1 MPSRKPTRRRSSS
14 PGSIVRGI
22 RRPAP
27 TAPPPKPPRHNLPHP
42 VSRFVGRTRQLAE
55 LTHLLTETRLLT
67 LIGPGGTGKTRLAL
81 QTAHGAVDR
90 FPDGVWWID
99 LAPLS
104 DATLVPHTVALA
116 FNVREQPGKPIATT
130 LAEHLLDHHLLLVL
144 DNCEHLITAAAELV
158 ERLLRTCPGLHIL
171 ATSREPLAV
180 PGEVTFAVPPL
191 SAPDPRLP
199 YPLAELA
206 AFESVQL
213 LVERAREATL
223 GFVLTEANAEAV
235 TALCHSLDGLPLAIE
250 LAAARLRAL
259 SVEEVARRMDRR
271 LQLLAGGSRTA
282 LPRHQTLRA
291 SMDWSHDLLS
301 EFERVLFR
309 RMSVFAGGCSLEA
322 IETIGGDETTPVTV
336 DLLTQLVDKSLV
348 VVDADSARYRMLET
362 VREYALERLIAA
374 GETERIRGQHRD
386 FYLALAERAG
396 PELRGPEQQIW
407 HRRLETER
415 DNLRVALEWSLSSE
429 DAGALLRLAGALWRF
444 WNVRGP
450 WHEGQQWLERAL
462 AMDQEA
468 APAAA
473 RAKAAFGAGV
483 LAWWRDDDARA
494 SQLLEESRRLAEQ
507 LGDRRLAADVIRQMA
522 VVASS
527 RGEHDQARHLAET
540 SLRLFEELD
549 DRWGTA
555 AASRL
560 LGFRAAGSV
569 GHHRSDRIDLDAGTR
584 FLERSLAL
592 ARELNDRRGIAWSL
606 VGLGTILWEQG
617 DWRKAAATCEEALA
631 LFREVGDRAG
641 IGETLMSLAR
651 AYGAGGEL
659 ARAQTLATEG
669 VAVAEEVGNPFLLAL
684 LFIVQARLAVDLRDV
699 AGAEGLFRQAL
710 QLMHRIRNI
719 DGVADCLDGLARAS
733 GARRKWKRA
742 AALQGA
748 AAALRKSSRTMIPDL
763 MQLELD
769 RLSTIVRAAL
779 GESAYAR
786 ARDAAASMELHEIVS
801 FALADLSQPRA
812 VVDAGEP
819 AEDLLTDRERQVAAL
834 VAQGSSN
841 REIAGTFFLS
851 ERTVESHVQHI
862 LNKLGFRSRAQIAA
876 WAVAN
881 RLE

>member
-1 MPSRKPTRRRSSS
+1 MPSRQPTRRRSSS

-22 RRPAP
+22 GRPAP
-27 TAPPPKPPRHNLPHP
+27 TAPPPKPPRHSLPHP

-130 LAEHLLDHHLLLVL
+130 LAEHLLDRHLLLVL

-180 PGEVTFAVPPL
+180 PGEITFAVPPL

-213 LVERAREATL
+213 LVERAREATW
-223 GFVLTEANAEAV
+223 GFALTEANAEAV
-235 TALCHSLDGLPLAIE
+235 SALCHSLDGLPLAIE

-301 EFERVLFR
+301 ELERVLFR
-309 RMSVFAGGCSLEA
+309 RMSVFAGGCSLQA
-322 IETIGGDETTPVTV
+322 IETICADETAPVTV
-336 DLLTQLVDKSLV
+336 DLLTQLVGKSLV

-362 VREYALERLIAA
+362 VREYALERLLAT

-386 FYLALAERAG
+386 FYLALAERAE

-415 DNLRVALEWSLSSE
+415 DNLRGAMEWSLSSE
-429 DAGALLRLAGALWRF
+429 NAGALLRLAGALWRF

-527 RGEHDQARHLAET
+527 RAEHDQARHLAET

-549 DRWGTA
+549 DRWGIA

-569 GHHRSDRIDLDAGTR
+569 GYHRSDRIDLDAGTR

-606 VGLGTILWEQG
+606 VGLGTILWQQG
-617 DWRKAAATCEEALA
+617 DWRKAAAICEEVLA

-659 ARAQTLATEG
+659 ARAQTLAAEG

-684 LFIVQARLAVDLRDV
+684 LFIVQARLAVDLGDV

-710 QLMHRIRNI
+710 QLMHRTRNI
-719 DGVADCLDGLARAS
+719 GGMADCLDGLARAS

-763 MQLELD
+763 LQLELN

-801 FALADLSQPRA
+801 FALADVSQARA
-812 VVDAGEP
+812 VADAGEP
-819 AEDLLTDRERQVAAL
+819 AEGLLTDRERQVAAL

-862 LNKLGFRSRAQIAA
+862 LNKLDFRSRTQIAV